1 MALKYEKPPG
11 TEDLLPGEPDPSEP
25 PEKRIWQ
32 TEKWQAIEALFRDV
46 CERFGFAEIRTPIFE
61 ETDLF
66 VRSVGAGTDI
76 VDKEMYTFEDRG
88 GRSMTLRPEGT
99 APVVRAYLQ
108 HKLYGRAK
116 VHKFYYLCP
125 IFRYERQQRGRY
137 RQHHQAGV
145 EIIGEQNPAVDVEVL
160 SLGLTYLAEL
170 GLTDA
175 ELHLNSV
182 GCPVCRPT
190 HRQALLAFL
199 STVLEEL
206 CLDCQRRYQTNPLRT
221 LDCKEERCQKATQEA
236 PVMLHFLCEDCHRH
250 FAEVQE
256 QLNALG
262 WEFVLNPRL
271 VRGLDYYTK
280 TAFEV
285 LHGALGA
292 QNVLLGGG
300 RYDGLVEQCGGDPTP
315 GIGFGAGIE
324 RALLA
329 LEHTGRPLP
338 LPQRRPIF
346 LAGVSGL
353 ERRQAQI
360 AALQLRRAGMY
371 AEIDCEGKSLKAQMR
386 AANRL
391 HAATTVFFREDDLA
405 QGLVSLRRMDD
416 GTQENIPL
424 AHLVQYL
431 KNPGPSSAP

>member
-11 TEDLLPGEPDPSEP
+11 TEDLLPGEPDPSAP
-25 PEKRIWQ
+25 PEDRIWQ
-32 TEKWQAIEALFRDV
+32 TEKWQAVEALFRDV
-46 CERFGFAEIRTPIFE
+46 CQRFGFAEIRTPIFE

-76 VDKEMYTFEDRG
+76 VAKEMYTFEDRG

-116 VHKFYYLCP
+116 VHKFFYLCP

-145 EIIGEQNPAVDVEVL
+145 EVIGAQNPTVDVEVL

-170 GLTDA
+170 GLTDT

-182 GCPVCRPT
+182 GCPRCRPA
-190 HRQALLAFL
+190 HRQALQAFL
-199 STVLEEL
+199 GSVLDQL
-206 CLDCQRRYQTNPLRT
+206 CPDCHQRYQINPLRT
-221 LDCKEERCQKATQEA
+221 LDCKEDRCQRATRDA
-236 PVMLHFLCEDCHRH
+236 PVMVHFLCPDCLHH
-250 FAEVQE
+250 FASVQE
-256 QLNALG
+256 QLTALG
-262 WEFVLNPRL
+262 WEFTLNPRL

-280 TAFEV
+280 TAFEI

-300 RYDGLVEQCGGDPTP
+300 RYDGLVEQCGGPPTP

-324 RALLA
+324 RILLA
-329 LEHTGRPLP
+329 LEQTGRTLP

-346 LAGVSGL
+346 LAGVSDP
-353 ERRQAQI
+353 ERRQAQLF
-360 AALQLRRAGMY
+360 ALQLRRAGMD
-371 AEIDCEGKSLKAQMR
+371 AEIDYEGKSLKAQMR
-386 AANRL
+386 VAHRL
-391 HAATTVFFREDDLA
+391 HAVATVFFREEDLA
-405 QGLVSLRRMDD
+405 QGFVALRQMDD

-424 AHLVQYL
+424 DRLIEHLT
-431 KNPGPSSAP
+431 GPVHPSAP